1 MKNKQYTLEECVGK
15 VFRLDPKTTFKVTS
29 TKTYEYITGNPKG
42 KSYALMGDRIKDINR
57 GLYPEVITT
66 NSLYPI
72 Y

>member
-15 VFRLDPKTTFKVTS
+15 VFRIDPKTTFKVTS
-29 TKTYEYITGNPKG
+29 TTTYEYITGRYKG
-42 KSYALMGDRIKDINR
+42 RSYDLMKAMLNHINN
-57 GLYPEVITT
+57 GIYPEVTTT